1 MYVCS
6 SHYTLSILVCLYSQ
20 PCKSYH
26 VYSFSLTFIMCCQA
40 TNARDGLAKHLYSQ
54 LFLWVV
60 GRINNSL
67 TASSKP
73 HSFIGVLDIYG

>member
-1 MYVCS
+1 
-6 SHYTLSILVCLYSQ
+6 
-20 PCKSYH
+20 
-26 VYSFSLTFIMCCQA
+26 MCCQA